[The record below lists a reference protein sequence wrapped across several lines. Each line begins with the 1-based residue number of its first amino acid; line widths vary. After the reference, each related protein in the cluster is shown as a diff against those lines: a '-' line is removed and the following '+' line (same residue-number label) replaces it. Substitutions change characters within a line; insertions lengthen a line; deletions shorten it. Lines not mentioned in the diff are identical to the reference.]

1 VNRLNVPPELQAIS
15 NWVVWKYETRDG
27 KETKVPYDA
36 RTGRRAKANDSATW
50 TTFEIAL
57 SAADVLSGNDYDGV
71 GFELGGTD
79 LAGVDFDSAIN
90 TDGGVD
96 PYALAIL
103 ASLGNPYTELSPSGN
118 GLHAFVEC
126 EALPKGARKLSKD
139 HDGIEIYHGREAG
152 RYLTVTGD
160 KMGGEGVPK
169 IADIAL
175 PYLLITQNKDQK
187 FKALWTGKI
196 SGWGDDQ
203 SSADLALMNRLARL
217 LNNDRARMEKY
228 FSVSALGQR
237 EKWTEREDYR
247 NRTLDAALKG
257 KESQNPSKQESAAA
271 TSPAAPA
278 EMMSHTAAQVKPK
291 KLKWLWPDRVT
302 SNKITLYSGNPDNGK
317 SLAGIDLVARVTAG
331 MNFPDCVNTL
341 PPSEVLMLLGEDD
354 EDDTAVPR
362 LISAGADLTKVHFPE
377 GIKRSGVNDGSEVR
391 LDIDLP
397 VLEAFLDTHPAIRLI
412 VIDPISS
419 YLGNVNMIA
428 EQSVRSVLTPLRL
441 MAMRRNVAVLFVMHL
456 NKKSELDA
464 ISRVG
469 GAMAFIGVAR
479 SAWLFIRDES
489 SEEGEV
495 KDSFTMCRMKSNLTA
510 SRGGGISYSIEAHQ
524 IPIEGE
530 PEPTWAPYIV
540 WGEKINKSADDSL
553 GRTASKREAPG
564 RPVGTDSNLQCA
576 IAWLQDAL
584 QDGKPQSSK
593 VLKKNASEEA
603 NISWPTLRRA
613 QQALGIK
620 PYQQKGG
627 KVGNWVWEISPMNAT
642 AASSVRMEAQ
652 DGRAEERAAPT
663 AGDSAEIAA
672 VEQSFELK

>member
-1 VNRLNVPPELQAIS
+1 VNILNIPSELRALS

-27 KETKVPYDA
+27 KETKIPYDA
-36 RTGRRAKANDSATW
+36 KTGRKAKANDSATW
-50 TTFEIAL
+50 TTFEIAI
-57 SAADVLSGNDYDGV
+57 STADVLSGNDYDGV

-90 TDGGVD
+90 TDGTVD

-103 ASLGNPYTELSPSGN
+103 ASLGNPYTEMSPSGN

-126 EALPKGARKLSKD
+126 DALPKGARKLSKD
-139 HDGIEIYHGREAG
+139 HDGVEIYHGREAG

-160 KMGGEGVPK
+160 KRGGEGVPK
-169 IADIAL
+169 IADISL
-175 PYLLITQNKDQK
+175 SYLLITQYKDPK
-187 FKALWTGKI
+187 FKALWTGII
-196 SGWGDDQ
+196 SEWGDDQ

-217 LNNDRARMEKY
+217 TNNDRAKMEKY
-228 FSVSALGQR
+228 FSASVLGQR
-237 EKWTEREDYR
+237 EKWTAREDYR

-257 KESQNPSKQESAAA
+257 KESQNPSKPESAAT
-271 TSPAAPA
+271 TSPTAPA
-278 EMMSHTAAQVKPK
+278 EIMMSHTAAQVKPK

-317 SLAGIDLVARVTAG
+317 SLAAIDLVARVTAG
-331 MNFPDCVNTL
+331 MNFPDCVNVL
-341 PPSEVLMLLGEDD
+341 EPSEVLMLLGEDD

-362 LISAGADLTKVHFPE
+362 LMSAGADLGKVHFPE
-377 GIKRSGVNDGSEVR
+377 GIKRAGVNDGSEVR

-397 VLEAFLDTHPAIRLI
+397 VLEAFLDAHPAIRLI

-441 MAMRRNVAVLFVMHL
+441 MAMRRNVAVLSVMHL
-456 NKKSELDA
+456 NKKNELDA

-510 SRGGGISYSIEAHQ
+510 SKGGGMSYSISAR
-524 IPIEGE
+524 PVMTDDGE
-530 PEPTWAPYIV
+530 VLAPYIV
-540 WGEKINKSADDSL
+540 WGEKINRSADDSL
-553 GRTASKREAPG
+553 GRTASKHEEPG
-564 RPVGTDSNLQCA
+564 RPKGKDTVLQDA

-584 QDGKPQSSK
+584 QDGQPQSSK
-593 VLKKNASEEA
+593 VLRKNAREEA
-603 NISWPTLRRA
+603 NISWITLRRA
-613 QQALGIK
+613 QAALGIK

-627 KVGNWVWEISPMNAT
+627 KVGTWVWELQPMNAT
-642 AASSVRMEAQ
+642 AASVAPAEPQDERTEASASPTVG
-652 DGRAEERAAPT
+652 DSSNDTAVERA
-663 AGDSAEIAA
+663 
-672 VEQSFELK
+672 FELK